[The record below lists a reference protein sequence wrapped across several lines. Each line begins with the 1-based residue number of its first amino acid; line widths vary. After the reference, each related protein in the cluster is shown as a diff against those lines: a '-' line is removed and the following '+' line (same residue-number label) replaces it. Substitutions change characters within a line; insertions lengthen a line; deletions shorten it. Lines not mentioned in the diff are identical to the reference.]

1 MSPVTDGNGDPQR
14 RPPSNAD
21 LYSTLEA
28 IRTENREARHSQN
41 NTLMAAIASAS
52 RDIRTDLQNESKE
65 QRDILAAIEVRVRTL
80 EQQTPS
86 SLGGR
91 LGETEKWM
99 AVYQA
104 ANLPSRVDVIESNFD
119 QMRGS
124 LNLLKY
130 LQVLVSF
137 AVGAITLIGFVLIQR
152 PA

>member
-1 MSPVTDGNGDPQR
+1 MANGEDEPS
-14 RPPSNAD
+14 RPRQITAANVWDELARLRND
-21 LYSTLEA
+21 TA
-28 IRTENREARHSQN
+28 QARHDQ
-41 NTLMAAIASAS
+41 
-52 RDIRTDLQNESKE
+52 TDRITRVIGENSKE
-65 QRDILAAIEVRVRTL
+65 IRDLVAGVETRVRAL
-80 EQQTPS
+80 EQSTPS

-91 LGETEKWM
+91 LGDTEKWQ
-99 AVYQA
+99 AVMQS
-104 ANLPSRVDVIESNFD
+104 ANLPSRVDVIESTLD